1 MENVK
6 ENIYQNKY
14 QVPDGNR
21 NSMVN
26 FGFKGWFI
34 IFYCMAIFFFY
45 VGMVNDGSNIT
56 SPAVAAKLGVNN
68 GVVMSMNSL
77 AGIIG
82 ILFFIA
88 IGKINTKFG
97 SRKTSGVLLI
107 ISGLSYIVIGRVN
120 SLLVYTISMSFVVGT
135 IMSAGYI
142 SGGNLVAQWFPKKKG
157 IVMGY
162 TTMGLNLASA
172 FYVPLIAFLLGKLGL
187 EVGIIPIGL
196 GVIFLGIIGFIYV
209 RDTPQEYGLNPD
221 NVADFVYKNEYDL
234 EDPKE
239 SDRWTTK
246 SLLKTKELWMAA
258 FATGIFQICSV
269 GVMSQLVLRNME
281 LGFEQNQAI
290 LIMTV
295 LALVGVG
302 GSWLIGLFDQKLGTK
317 RTMIGFALW
326 YALALFCNYTN
337 ISYLIYLSLF
347 MIAIGIG
354 GSANFMTSL
363 PAAIYGRHG
372 FAKVNSVIFPIQG
385 AITAMCFLINGV
397 VQIFTGGE
405 IRNAYLAFAILA
417 LLNILIIKG
426 IDEHKYNRDFKV
438 EENL

>member
-1 MENVK
+1 
-6 ENIYQNKY
+6 
-14 QVPDGNR
+14 
-21 NSMVN
+21 
-26 FGFKGWFI
+26 
-34 IFYCMAIFFFY
+34 
-45 VGMVNDGSNIT
+45 
-56 SPAVAAKLGVNN
+56 
-68 GVVMSMNSL
+68 
-77 AGIIG
+77 
-82 ILFFIA
+82 
-88 IGKINTKFG
+88 
-97 SRKTSGVLLI
+97 
-107 ISGLSYIVIGRVN
+107 
-120 SLLVYTISMSFVVGT
+120 MSFVVGT

-172 FYVPLIAFLLGKLGL
+172 FYVPLIAFLLGNFGL

-209 RDTPQEYGLNPD
+209 RDAAQEYGLNPD

-234 EDPKE
+234 EDPKK